1 MELQSIGNVASNV
14 AATTSKPAHAV
25 ESAVAVKP
33 AAAPTEVNTSIQQ
46 PVSVPSMGQ
55 LTQAVKSINK
65 FLQDQGQNLE
75 FTVDS
80 DSQRTI
86 VKVVD
91 QDTREVL
98 RQIPSEETLEIA
110 RALDQVTGLLV
121 HEKA

>member
-1 MELQSIGNVASNV
+1 MDVQSSASLTSSAATATLKVASHTEPAV
-14 AATTSKPAHAV
+14 AAKPTVSPV
-25 ESAVAVKP
+25 EAESSV
-33 AAAPTEVNTSIQQ
+33 QQ
-46 PVSVPSMGQ
+46 PVSVPSLGQ
-55 LTQAVKSINK
+55 VAQAVKSINK

-91 QDTREVL
+91 QGTKEVL

-110 RALDQVTGLLV
+110 RALDQATGLLV
-121 HEKA
+121 RDKA